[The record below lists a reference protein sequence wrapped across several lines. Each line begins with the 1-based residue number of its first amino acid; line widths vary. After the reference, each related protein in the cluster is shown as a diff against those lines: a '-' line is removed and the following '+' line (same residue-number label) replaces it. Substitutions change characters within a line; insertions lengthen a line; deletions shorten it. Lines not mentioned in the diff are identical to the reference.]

1 MNKTGPII
9 VIEDDTDD
17 SEILE
22 AIFKELNLPNELKL
36 FDSGE
41 DALAFISQP
50 SVNPFIILSDINMSL
65 MTGFEL
71 RAYIRKEPD
80 LDIKCIP
87 FLFFTTGASRQ
98 FVEKAYSLSVQG
110 IFQKPPQYEKW
121 KVLIK
126 EIVDYWSDCISP
138 GGVQ

>member
-1 MNKTGPII
+1 MNKSGPII
-9 VIEDDTDD
+9 VIDDDHDD
-17 SEILE
+17 RELLQS
-22 AIFKELNLPNELKL
+22 IFEELKLPNELRL
-36 FDSGE
+36 FENGE
-41 DALAFISQP
+41 TALDYISDLN
-50 SVNPFIILSDINMSL
+50 VNPFIILSDINMAL

-71 RAYIRKEPD
+71 REFIRRDPD

-87 FLFFTTGASRQ
+87 YIFFTSGASRQ

-121 KVLIK
+121 KGMVK

-138 GGVQ
+138 NRF